1 MFLIYVSSLIRR
13 SVMNRRDK
21 AAQLLAKLTM
31 MHRPMTF
38 KEVED
43 IEYGCSEAEL
53 DFYYFWIVMRGVS

>member
-1 MFLIYVSSLIRR
+1 MS
-13 SVMNRRDK
+13 RRDK
-21 AAQLLAKLTM
+21 AAWILARLAM

-53 DFYYFWIVMRGVS
+53 DFYYFWIVQGGKTNGHEQ